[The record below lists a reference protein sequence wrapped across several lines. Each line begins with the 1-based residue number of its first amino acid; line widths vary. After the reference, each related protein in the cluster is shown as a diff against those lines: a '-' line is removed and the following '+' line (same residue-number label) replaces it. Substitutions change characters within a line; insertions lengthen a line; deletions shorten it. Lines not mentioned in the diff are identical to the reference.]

1 MQNKNVSQ
9 NCGDHPKIF
18 TINMTCKILKILL
31 VCFVLT
37 NSFIVNA
44 CTIFMANDGQN
55 VWIGNNEDELQNVKY
70 RMWFYPA
77 KSNNY
82 GYSIWTELS
91 LGKLLN
97 GFSYL
102 NPQGGL
108 NEYGLFMDFTAID
121 PISIVKD
128 NQKKDRKKQVVTDIL
143 KKCKT
148 VDEALSYLNKY
159 NLLKLKNAQMFIGD
173 AHGDYATVTG
183 GYIVRKKTDN
193 SFALTNYSI
202 NNGHKE
208 ACHRR
213 DAATNHLNSATT
225 FQLND
230 ITNILE
236 KTTQKLPN
244 NLISNYSMAVNLKTS
259 TIYLY
264 YKNDFT
270 TAATLNLSDELKK
283 GKHHKEMQDYFPA
296 SIASVLNAELKNN
309 GITLTIKKYK
319 DMRHS
324 SYDKYNFK
332 NDDVINFAISLIE
345 KGQIIDAIKLLECLK
360 EFDHDN
366 TNIYSWLGVANR
378 KSNNIE
384 ESNKCFLKVIEQK
397 PNDYLATL
405 WGRQENQ
412 KVIFKLAD
420 FEDAQQVS
428 LMGDFTEWTNH
439 PIKMKK
445 ENGFWFC
452 EIVLPKGE
460 NTYKFWVNEQ
470 YLADSKNFM
479 HTGSGPGIYSK
490 LYVW

>member
-1 MQNKNVSQ
+1 MMQ
-9 NCGDHPKIF
+9 
-18 TINMTCKILKILL
+18 KILKTFL
-31 VCFVLT
+31 VCFVMANT
-37 NSFIVNA
+37 FIVNA

-55 VWIGNNEDELQNVKY
+55 VWIGNNEDELQSTKY

-82 GYSIWTELS
+82 GYTIWTDLNF
-91 LGKLLN
+91 GKLLK

-108 NEYGLFMDFTAID
+108 NEFGLFLDYTAID
-121 PISIVKD
+121 EIKVAKD
-128 NQKKDRKKQVVTDIL
+128 DQKKDRKKQVVTDLL

-148 VDEALSYLNKY
+148 VEEALDYLNKY
-159 NLLKLKNAQMFIGD
+159 NLIKLKYAQLFIGD
-173 AHGDYATVTG
+173 AGGNYATVTG
-183 GYIVRKKTDN
+183 GYIIRKTDN
-193 SFALTNYSI
+193 SFALTNYCI

-213 DAATNHLNSATT
+213 DVATHYLNSTTT

-236 KTTQKLPN
+236 KSTQKLPN

-270 TAATLNLSDELKK
+270 TVSTLTLAEELKK
-283 GKHHKEMQDYFPA
+283 GKHYKSMHDYFPE
-296 SIASVLNAELKNN
+296 SITNTLETEYKNN
-309 GITLTIKKYK
+309 GINSTIEQYKLLRKTL
-319 DMRHS
+319 
-324 SYDKYNFK
+324 YDKYNFK
-332 NDDVINFAISLIE
+332 NDDAMNLAISWIE
-345 KGQIIDAIKLLECLK
+345 KGQTKDAIKLLECLK
-360 EFDHDN
+360 EFDPGN
-366 TNIYSWLGVANR
+366 TNIYSWLGTANR
-378 KSNNIE
+378 KDNNIE
-384 ESNKCFLKVIEQK
+384 ESNKYFTKVLEQK

-428 LMGDFTEWTNH
+428 VMGDFTEWTKN
-439 PIKMKK
+439 PIKRKK
-445 ENGFWFC
+445 ENSYWTC
-452 EIVLPKGE
+452 EVTLPKGE
-460 NTYKFWVNEQ
+460 NIYKFIVNGQ
-470 YLADSKNFM
+470 YLADNKNFM
-479 HTGSGPGIYSK
+479 HIGEGPKIFSK
-490 LYVW
+490 IYVW

>member
-1 MQNKNVSQ
+1 MIQ
-9 NCGDHPKIF
+9 KIF
-18 TINMTCKILKILL
+18 KTVL
-31 VCFVLT
+31 VCFIVT
-37 NSFIVNA
+37 NTFIVNA
-44 CTIFMANDGQN
+44 CTIFMANDEQN
-55 VWIGNNEDELQNVKY
+55 VWIGNNEDELQNTKY
-70 RMWFYPA
+70 RMWFYPS

-82 GYSIWTELS
+82 GYTIWTDLNF
-91 LGKLLN
+91 GKLFK

-108 NEYGLFMDFTAID
+108 NEFGLFLDYTAID
-121 PISIVKD
+121 EIAIAKD
-128 NQKKDRKKQVVTDIL
+128 NQKKDRKKQVVTDLL

-148 VDEALSYLNKY
+148 VEEALTYLNKY
-159 NLLKLKNAQMFIGD
+159 NLVKLKYAQLFIGD
-173 AHGDYATVTG
+173 TSGNYATVTG
-183 GYIVRKKTDN
+183 GYVVRKIDN
-193 SFALTNYSI
+193 SFALTNYCI

-213 DAATNHLNSATT
+213 DVATHYLNSATT

-236 KTTQKLPN
+236 KSTQKLPN

-270 TAATLNLSDELKK
+270 TASTLSLSEELKK
-283 GKHHKEMQDYFPA
+283 GKHHKDIQNYFPE
-296 SIASVLNAELKNN
+296 SITNILERTLKNSGIASTIELYK
-309 GITLTIKKYK
+309 TLRRT
-319 DMRHS
+319 S
-324 SYDKYNFK
+324 FDKYNFK
-332 NDDVINFAISLIE
+332 NNDAINLAISWIE
-345 KGQIIDAIKLLECLK
+345 KGQTNDAIKLLECLK
-360 EFDHDN
+360 ELDQSN

-378 KSNNIE
+378 KNNNIE
-384 ESNKCFLKVIEQK
+384 ESNKYFSKVLQQK

-405 WGRQENQ
+405 WGRQVNQ

-428 LMGDFTEWTNH
+428 IMGDFTEWTKK

-445 ENGFWFC
+445 ENGYWTC
-452 EIVLPKGE
+452 EVMLPKGE
-460 NTYKFWVNEQ
+460 NIYKFIVNDQ
-470 YLADSKNFM
+470 YLADNKNYM
-479 HTGSGPGIYSK
+479 HVGTGPKIYSK

>member
-1 MQNKNVSQ
+1 MLRLKNL
-9 NCGDHPKIF
+9 
-18 TINMTCKILKILL
+18 LKC
-31 VCFVLT
+31 CFVSFFLT
-37 NSFIVNA
+37 NTILVNA

-82 GYSIWTELS
+82 GCAIWTELS
-91 LGKLLN
+91 FGKLLN

-108 NEYGLFMDFTAID
+108 NEFGLFMDFTAID
-121 PISIVKD
+121 QISVVKD
-128 NQKKDRKKQVVTDIL
+128 DQKKNRKKQVVTDIL

-148 VDEALSYLNKY
+148 VDEALTYINQY
-159 NLLKLKNAQMFIGD
+159 NLIKLTKAQLFIGD
-173 AHGDYATVTG
+173 ASGNYATVTG
-183 GYIVRKKTDN
+183 GYVVRKTDN
-193 SFALTNYSI
+193 SFALTNYCI
-202 NNGHKE
+202 NKGHKE
-208 ACHRR
+208 ACYRR
-213 DAATNHLNSATT
+213 DVATHYLNSTTT

-236 KTTQKLPN
+236 KSTQKLPN

-270 TAATLNLSDELKK
+270 TVSTLILSEELKK
-283 GKHHKEMQDYFPA
+283 GKHHKDVQDYFPE
-296 SIASVLNAELKNN
+296 SITNILETTYNN
-309 GITLTIKKYK
+309 DGINSAIGKYK
-319 DMRHS
+319 ALRET

-332 NDDVINFAISLIE
+332 NDAAINLAISWIE
-345 KGQIIDAIKLLECLK
+345 KGQTDDAIKLLECLK
-360 EFDHDN
+360 EFAPNN

-378 KSNNIE
+378 KANNID
-384 ESNKCFLKVIEQK
+384 ESYKYFSKVLEQK

-412 KVIFKLAD
+412 KVTFKLAD

-428 LMGDFTEWTNH
+428 VMGDFTEWTKY

-445 ENGFWFC
+445 ENGYWTC
-452 EIVLPKGE
+452 EILLSKGE
-460 NTYKFWVNEQ
+460 NIYKFIVNDQ
-470 YLADSKNFM
+470 YLADSKNYM
-479 HTGSGPGIYSK
+479 HIGTGPKIYSK
-490 LYVW
+490 IYVW

>member
-1 MQNKNVSQ
+1 MIQ
-9 NCGDHPKIF
+9 KIF
-18 TINMTCKILKILL
+18 KAVL
-31 VCFVLT
+31 VCFLLT
-37 NSFIVNA
+37 NTFIVNA

-55 VWIGNNEDELQNVKY
+55 VWVGNNEDELQNVKY
-70 RMWFYPA
+70 RIWFYPA
-77 KSNNY
+77 KSTNY

-91 LGKLLN
+91 FGKLLN

-108 NEYGLFMDFTAID
+108 NEFGLFMDFTAID
-121 PISIVKD
+121 KVSLVID

-148 VDEALSYLNKY
+148 VDEALNYLNKY
-159 NLLKLKNAQMFIGD
+159 NLVKLLNAQLFIGD
-173 AHGDYATVTG
+173 ASGNYATVTG
-183 GYIVRKKTDN
+183 GYIVRKTDN
-193 SFALTNYSI
+193 SFALTNYCI
-202 NNGHKE
+202 DKGHKE

-213 DAATNHLNSATT
+213 DVATHYLNSTTT

-236 KTTQKLPN
+236 KSTQKLPN
-244 NLISNYSMAVNLKTS
+244 NLISNYSMAVNLKTI

-264 YKNDFT
+264 HKNDFT
-270 TAATLNLSDELKK
+270 TVSTLTLSEELKK
-283 GKHHKEMQDYFPA
+283 GKHHKDIHDFFPK
-296 SIASVLNAELKNN
+296 SITNILETTYKNN
-309 GITLTIKKYK
+309 GINSTIEQYKTLRKI
-319 DMRHS
+319 

-332 NDDVINFAISLIE
+332 NDNAINLAISWIE
-345 KGQIIDAIKLLECLK
+345 KGQTIDAIKLLECLN
-360 EFDHDN
+360 EFAPGN

-378 KSNNIE
+378 KANSIDL
-384 ESNKCFLKVIEQK
+384 SNKYFSKVLEQK

-412 KVIFKLAD
+412 KVTFKLAD

-428 LMGDFTEWTNH
+428 VMGEFTEWTKN

-445 ENGFWFC
+445 ENGYWTC
-452 EIVLPKGE
+452 EVTLPKGE
-460 NTYKFWVNEQ
+460 NIYKFIVNDQ
-470 YLADSKNFM
+470 YLADNKNYMFIG
-479 HTGSGPGIYSK
+479 TGPKIYSK

>member
-1 MQNKNVSQ
+1 MKQ
-9 NCGDHPKIF
+9 KIIK
-18 TINMTCKILKILL
+18 TVL
-31 VCFVLT
+31 VFVMLT
-37 NSFIVNA
+37 NTIIVNA

-91 LGKLLN
+91 FGKLLN

-108 NEYGLFMDFTAID
+108 NEFGLFMDFTAID
-121 PISIVKD
+121 KISIVKD
-128 NQKKDRKKQVVTDIL
+128 DQKKERKKQVVTDIL

-148 VDEALSYLNKY
+148 VDEALTYIRKY
-159 NLLKLKNAQMFIGD
+159 NLVKLTNAQLFIGD
-173 AHGDYATVTG
+173 ASGNYATVTG
-183 GYIVRKKTDN
+183 GYIVRKTDN
-193 SFALTNYSI
+193 SFALTNYCI

-213 DAATNHLNSATT
+213 DVATHYLNSTTT
-225 FQLND
+225 FQLTD

-236 KTTQKLPN
+236 KSTQKLPN

-270 TAATLNLSDELKK
+270 TVSTLNLSEELKK
-283 GKHHKEMQDYFPA
+283 VKHHKDIENYFPE
-296 SIASVLNAELKNN
+296 SITNTLETTFKNN
-309 GITLTIKKYK
+309 GINSAIEQYKTLRNTFFE
-319 DMRHS
+319 
-324 SYDKYNFK
+324 KYNFK
-332 NDDVINFAISLIE
+332 NDDAINLAISWIE
-345 KGQIIDAIKLLECLK
+345 KGQSTDAIKLLECLK
-360 EFDHDN
+360 EFDPNN

-378 KSNNIE
+378 KNNNIE
-384 ESNKCFLKVIEQK
+384 ESNKYFSKVIEQK

-420 FEDAQQVS
+420 FEDAQQV
-428 LMGDFTEWTNH
+428 LVMGDFTEWTKH

-445 ENGFWFC
+445 ENGYWTC
-452 EIVLPKGE
+452 EVSLPKGE
-460 NTYKFWVNEQ
+460 NTYKFIVNDQ
-470 YLADSKNFM
+470 YLADNKNYM
-479 HTGSGPGIYSK
+479 HIGTGSKIYSK

>member
-1 MQNKNVSQ
+1 MIQ
-9 NCGDHPKIF
+9 
-18 TINMTCKILKILL
+18 KILKTILL
-31 VCFVLT
+31 VFILANT
-37 NSFIVNA
+37 FIVNA

-77 KSNNY
+77 NTNAY

-91 LGKLLN
+91 FGKLLN

-108 NEYGLFMDFTAID
+108 NEFGLFMDFTAID
-121 PISIVKD
+121 QIPIVKD

-148 VDEALSYLNKY
+148 VEEALTFVNKY
-159 NLLKLKNAQMFIGD
+159 NLVKLGNAQLFIGD
-173 AHGDYATVTG
+173 ATGNYATVTG
-183 GYIVRKKTDN
+183 GYIVRKTDK
-193 SFALTNYSI
+193 SFALTNYCI

-208 ACHRR
+208 ACYRR
-213 DAATNHLNSATT
+213 DVATHYLNSTTT

-236 KTTQKLPN
+236 KSAQKLPN

-270 TAATLNLSDELKK
+270 TVSTLTLSGELKK
-283 GKHHKEMQDYFPA
+283 GKHHKDIQDYFPE
-296 SIASVLNAELKNN
+296 SVTNVLETELKNN
-309 GITLTIKKYK
+309 GINSTIEKYK
-319 DMRHS
+319 TLRKTSH
-324 SYDKYNFK
+324 DKYNFK
-332 NDDVINFAISLIE
+332 NDDAINLAISWIE
-345 KGQIIDAIKLLECLK
+345 KGLTNEAIELLECLK
-360 EFDHDN
+360 EFEQNN
-366 TNIYSWLGVANR
+366 TNINTWLGVANR
-378 KSNNIE
+378 KNNNID
-384 ESNKCFLKVIEQK
+384 ESNKYFEKVLEQK

-405 WGRQENQ
+405 WGGQENQ
-412 KVIFKLAD
+412 KVTFKLAD
-420 FEDAQQVS
+420 FEDAEKVS
-428 LMGDFTEWTNH
+428 VMGDFTEWTKH

-445 ENGFWFC
+445 ENGYWTC
-452 EIVLPKGE
+452 QIDLPKGE
-460 NTYKFWVNEQ
+460 NIYKFLVNDQ
-470 YLADSKNFM
+470 YLADNKNYM
-479 HTGSGPGIYSK
+479 HIGTGPKIYSK

>member
-1 MQNKNVSQ
+1 MLQ
-9 NCGDHPKIF
+9 
-18 TINMTCKILKILL
+18 KILKTVFICFIL
-31 VCFVLT
+31 T
-37 NSFIVNA
+37 KTFIVNA
-44 CTIFMANDGQN
+44 CTIFMASDGQN

-82 GYSIWTELS
+82 GYTIWTELS
-91 LGKLLN
+91 FGKLLN

-108 NEYGLFMDFTAID
+108 NEFGLFMDFTAID
-121 PISIVKD
+121 KILVLRD
-128 NQKKDRKKQVVTDIL
+128 DQKKDRKKQVVTDIL

-148 VDEALSYLNKY
+148 VDEALTYLNKY
-159 NLLKLKNAQMFIGD
+159 NLVKLNTAQIFISD
-173 AHGDYATVTG
+173 ASGNYATVTG
-183 GYIVRKKTDN
+183 AYVVRKSDN
-193 SFALTNYSI
+193 SFALSNYCI

-208 ACHRR
+208 ACYRR
-213 DAATNHLNSATT
+213 DVAMHYLNSTTT

-244 NLISNYSMAVNLKTS
+244 NLISNYSMAVNLKTT

-270 TAATLNLSDELKK
+270 TVSTLELSQELKK
-283 GKHHKEMQDYFPA
+283 GKHHKDVQDYFPK
-296 SIASVLNAELKNN
+296 SITKMLETSYKSD
-309 GITLTIKKYK
+309 GINSTIEKYK
-319 DMRHS
+319 TFRKAS
-324 SYDKYNFK
+324 SGKYNFK
-332 NDDVINFAISLIE
+332 NDDALNLAISWIE
-345 KGQIIDAIKLLECLK
+345 KGQTNDAIKLLECLK
-360 EFDHDN
+360 EFAPNN

-378 KSNNIE
+378 KANKIE
-384 ESNKCFLKVIEQK
+384 ESNTYFSKVLEQK

-405 WGRQENQ
+405 WGKQENQ
-412 KVIFKLAD
+412 KVVFKLAD

-428 LMGDFTEWTNH
+428 VMGDFTEWTKH

-445 ENGFWFC
+445 ENDYWTC
-452 EIVLPKGE
+452 EISLPKGE
-460 NTYKFWVNEQ
+460 NIYKFLVNDQ
-470 YLADSKNFM
+470 YLADSKNYM
-479 HTGSGPGIYSK
+479 HIGTGPKIFSK